1 MNKQELVKAI
11 SGKVNASNK
20 TIAEVLDAI
29 LEEIKQSVC
38 SGGKVGLVGFGTFQ
52 PRERAARTGRNP
64 RTGEA
69 FQIDAKV
76 VPTFCAGKNFK
87 TRVSGILAGKK

>member
-1 MNKQELVKAI
+1 MNKQELVRAV
-11 SGKVNASNK
+11 SGKVDASNK

-69 FQIDAKV
+69 FEIEAKV

-87 TRVSGILAGKK
+87 ERVSGLFSGEE